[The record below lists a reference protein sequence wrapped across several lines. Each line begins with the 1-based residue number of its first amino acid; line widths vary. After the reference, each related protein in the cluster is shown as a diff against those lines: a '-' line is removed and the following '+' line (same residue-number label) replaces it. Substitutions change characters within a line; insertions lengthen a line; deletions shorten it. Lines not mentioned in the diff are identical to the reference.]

1 MLTICAPLFISGSNV
16 LIISTGAKNDIDRA
30 SKIARAMVM
39 EYGMT
44 DELGPISYGADQD
57 EVFLGRDLG
66 RSRNFSEEV
75 GAKIDVEV
83 RKLIDNA
90 YNKALQLLSYNR
102 HKLDAVAE
110 ALLEKEK
117 LEAVEFEAIFENA

>member
-1 MLTICAPLFISGSNV
+1 
-16 LIISTGAKNDIDRA
+16 
-30 SKIARAMVM
+30 
-39 EYGMT
+39 
-44 DELGPISYGADQD
+44 
-57 EVFLGRDLG
+57 LG

-90 YNKALQLLSYNR
+90 YNKALQLLSDNR
-102 HKLDAVAE
+102 HKLNAVAE

-117 LEAVEFEAIFENA
+117 LEALDFETIFENA